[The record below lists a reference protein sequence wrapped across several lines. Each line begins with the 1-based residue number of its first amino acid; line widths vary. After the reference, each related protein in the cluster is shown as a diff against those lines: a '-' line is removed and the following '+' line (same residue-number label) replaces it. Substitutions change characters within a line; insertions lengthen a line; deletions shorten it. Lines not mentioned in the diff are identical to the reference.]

1 MALSQS
7 MMAARFHTEETA
19 LFDHK
24 VWVFCGDGDLEEGIS
39 HEAASFAGHLGLR
52 HLIVLYDSNDISIEG
67 STDTTFTD
75 DTEKRFRAYGWEVLT
90 VDGHDIAAI
99 DRKLRRAK
107 RDSACGPVLVIC
119 RTTIGYYHEDG
130 NGGEGRLDVDWSP
143 DRQTWAERVSQLKEF
158 KDFAVSVCPAY
169 PASDGLPA
177 LEGDI
182 DLFFCEVE
190 KWTAYEKEMRKA
202 ARRKPGCRFCYVAED
217 NEGSYAAGA
226 TDANEDIIAQAMRL
240 QGFSRLFVTPTFFK
254 ELTLDRF
261 PTMRDL
267 KTEKDA

>member
-1 MALSQS
+1 MRIGKYGFANLKTFRG
-7 MMAARFHTEETA
+7 MEGYGFEC
-19 LFDHK
+19 DIK
-24 VWVFCGDGDLEEGIS
+24 VG
-39 HEAASFAGHLGLR
+39 
-52 HLIVLYDSNDISIEG
+52 
-67 STDTTFTD
+67 
-75 DTEKRFRAYGWEVLT
+75 
-90 VDGHDIAAI
+90 
-99 DRKLRRAK
+99 
-107 RDSACGPVLVIC
+107 

-130 NGGEGRLDVDWSP
+130 NGGEGRLDADWSP
-143 DRQTWAERVSQLKEF
+143 DRETWAERVRQLKEF

-190 KWTAYEKEMRKA
+190 KWTAYEKEMKKA

-226 TDANEDIIAQAMRL
+226 TDAHEDIIAQAMRL
-240 QGFSRLFVTPTFFK
+240 QGFSRLFVTPTFSK